1 MSRTVT
7 PGSIET
13 QRSSHRIATLT
24 PLRMTY
30 VSLPSNST
38 VYSGSV
44 ICVTALLL
52 IAPLLG
58 SSANCNRRLRLKL
71 PWLVREHEKRSSQ
84 PPSKLMVGVYAL
96 ALGPMHS
103 LTLM

>member
-44 ICVTALLL
+44 ICVAALLL

-71 PWLVREHEKRSSQ
+71 PWLVWAYCAPNKREHGGAERC
-84 PPSKLMVGVYAL
+84 GVLLAVISIIAL
-96 ALGPMHS
+96 
-103 LTLM
+103 